1 MGEHK
6 FISRIKRW
14 SLDGMA
20 ALVTGGHEHAIV
32 EELAGFGAIIHTYS
46 RNQTELNECLQEWQ
60 LKGFKVTGSVCDL
73 SSREQR
79 EKLMETVSSIFQGK
93 LNLLDV
99 NNAAVAVPKEALNT
113 TAEDMSTLRSTNF
126 ESVFHLSKLA
136 HPLLKASG
144 NGIIVFISLVA
155 GVTAAPLTPLYGPY
169 NGAMNQLT
177 KNLECERAKDNIRA
191 NSIAPGVIRTSLSDA
206 IRHDPAKNKIV
217 EGLVSHTPICR
228 PGEPD
233 EVSSLVAFLCFPAAS
248 YITGQVIC
256 VVDGGMTVN
265 GFNPTQN

>member
-60 LKGFKVTGSVCDL
+60 LKGFKVTGS
-73 SSREQR
+73 
-79 EKLMETVSSIFQGK
+79 
-93 LNLLDV
+93 V

-169 NGAMNQLT
+169 N
-177 KNLECERAKDNIRA
+177 
-191 NSIAPGVIRTSLSDA
+191 
-206 IRHDPAKNKIV
+206 
-217 EGLVSHTPICR
+217 
-228 PGEPD
+228 
-233 EVSSLVAFLCFPAAS
+233 AFLCFPAAS